1 MPVTQALEAQGRI
14 LRVVFSDPWTAEE
27 MLAAFEETERYLDA
41 ATKPIHLLVDMT
53 NAVRTTHGAMRAR
66 EAPVLRHPMGGEI
79 AVFGV
84 NLAGRILAETVL
96 KLARFQ
102 RAHFFQS
109 ESEAQAYLNKLI
121 TQEASV

>member
-1 MPVTQALEAQGRI
+1 
-14 LRVVFSDPWTAEE
+14 
-27 MLAAFEETERYLDA
+27 
-41 ATKPIHLLVDMT
+41 
-53 NAVRTTHGAMRAR
+53 MRAR